1 MPSDHNMSTK
11 PTALL
16 TNDDGHDSY
25 FLHVLVKALEPHFQ
39 LSIAAPAE
47 EQSWI
52 GRGMT
57 RRDPVSVEEMQIQ
70 GVPAW
75 KIGGT
80 PTDCVNIA
88 LGCLMP
94 KKPDIVVSGINL
106 GMNVTLPMI
115 LASGTVAGALEA
127 TFWDIPSIAFS
138 QNIQADEY
146 DAVRKVKGHEPSHAR
161 DDVEVAAQLAAKMSL
176 ELLENPLPKLSL
188 PNINFAHGLNSDT
201 PVEDSRPGC
210 PFVGGLFV
218 DPDADGISRFKF
230 SHGVF
235 DQEPEDTDVKCLRR
249 GHTSRV
255 ILDYSIL
262 GGHRI

>member
-1 MPSDHNMSTK
+1 MSEKPS
-11 PTALL
+11 ALL
-16 TNDDGHDSY
+16 TNDDGYDSY
-25 FLHVLVKALEPHFQ
+25 FLHVLVKSLAPHFN
-39 LSIAAPAE
+39 LSIVAPSK

-57 RRDPVSVEEMQIQ
+57 RRDPVSVEDIEIE

-88 LGCLMP
+88 LGCLLP

-127 TFWDIPSIAFS
+127 TFWGIPSIAFS

-146 DAVRKVKGHEPSHAR
+146 DAVRVVKGHKPSRAR
-161 DDVEVAAQLAAKMSL
+161 GDVEIAAQLAAKMSL
-176 ELLENPLPKLSL
+176 ELLRDPLPKLTF
-188 PNINFAHGLNSDT
+188 PNINFAHWLQLDT
-201 PVEDSRPGC
+201 PVEDTRPGC
-210 PFVGGLFV
+210 PHVGALFSG
-218 DPDADGISRFKF
+218 PDAAGACNFNFR
-230 SHGVF
+230 HAVF
-235 DQEPEDTDVKCLRR
+235 ENEPEDTDVKCLRR

-262 GGHRI
+262 GGYRV